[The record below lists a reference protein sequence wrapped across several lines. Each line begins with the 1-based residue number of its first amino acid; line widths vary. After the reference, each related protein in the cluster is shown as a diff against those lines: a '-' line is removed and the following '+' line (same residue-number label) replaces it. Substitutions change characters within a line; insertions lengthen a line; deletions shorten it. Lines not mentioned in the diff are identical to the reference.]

1 MRSRC
6 IADSH
11 VFRSD
16 QTDPLK
22 PVELLPS
29 PLHLESHPADELHAP
44 DSPTTSLISSLR
56 HQLTLLSD
64 QAQQLNTKLVAT
76 ISRHADLEDQH
87 FHLQARHSELESSAE
102 TLRKEKAV
110 WEESMNTGL
119 YVERDQV
126 REEMQ
131 RLAAGLVE
139 EERRRGSAEEGR
151 RQVEND
157 VDDLAASLFDQ
168 VSEAGDRASVRACR
182 MIGGT
187 CWCRAAPRRAVP
199 C

>member
-1 MRSRC
+1 LVRSRC

-110 WEESMNTGL
+110 WEE
-119 YVERDQV
+119 R
-126 REEMQ
+126 Q